1 MVLEMAIQESISQ
14 NVIFTLDIAI
24 QASVLFITMGILTV
38 FGLPMI

>member
-1 MVLEMAIQESISQ
+1 MALEMVIQESTSE

-24 QASVLFITMGILTV
+24 QASVLFIAVGILTV

>member
-1 MVLEMAIQESISQ
+1 MVLKMAIQESISQ

-24 QASVLFITMGILTV
+24 QALVLFITMGILTV